1 MGCFARTVSKVR
13 LDTITV
19 KTRFHFRSRGP
30 AEPSL
35 PSCSWD
41 SWEPSWGFS
50 RASFKSRVSACSRL
64 KPSISRLCATNFLF
78 SVELC
83 GLRAGILFWARKK
96 QSGRRKNETTHDFSS
111 ESYKF
116 LTVYQNL
123 WHACVTLYVSIYND
137 ETIFSP
143 KGTLIFQPLPP
154 IQCWR
159 SQGKFS
165 KVGKFPTFSKLI
177 ITWSRV
183 SPIAHCLDGC
193 FRPCQHWIGGRGCW
207 K

>member
-137 ETIFSP
+137 ETIFFPP
-143 KGTLIFQPLPP
+143 KERLFSNPFPRFNVEDLKENFPKWENFRRFQNWSLHDLA
-154 IQCWR
+154 
-159 SQGKFS
+159 
-165 KVGKFPTFSKLI
+165 FPRLF
-177 ITWSRV
+177 
-183 SPIAHCLDGC
+183 IA
-193 FRPCQHWIGGRGCW
+193 
-207 K
+207 